1 MVYYVYKIV
10 VIRSVP
16 LSPGCHIIDIFIACL
31 LFADDMSL
39 IAPTR
44 EALQQMIDVCAEYC
58 SRYCLKFNVA
68 KTKVIVFGKLS
79 RVLPSLA
86 KLTINGES
94 VEYVQSCKYLGFHL
108 VSHDKF
114 KFSVI
119 EDLRGFFGSVNSVL
133 SSVIKPKENV
143 LMQLLYSNCVPKLTF
158 GAAVKELT
166 ASEINQYNVAVN
178 TAVRRIFGF
187 RQWQSIRQLREIYGY
202 DSIELMFDKARRRFY
217 NGMMSHHNQVLRSL
231 ATLQRE
237 AEENECELKP

>member
-1 MVYYVYKIV
+1 M
-10 VIRSVP
+10 
-16 LSPGCHIIDIFIACL
+16 
-31 LFADDMSL
+31 
-39 IAPTR
+39 
-44 EALQQMIDVCAEYC
+44 
-58 SRYCLKFNVA
+58 
-68 KTKVIVFGKLS
+68 
-79 RVLPSLA
+79 
-86 KLTINGES
+86 
-94 VEYVQSCKYLGFHL
+94 
-108 VSHDKF
+108 
-114 KFSVI
+114 
-119 EDLRGFFGSVNSVL
+119 L

-187 RQWQSIRQLREIYGY
+187 RQWQSIRHLREIYGY

-237 AEENECELKP
+237 AEENERELKP

>member
-1 MVYYVYKIV
+1 
-10 VIRSVP
+10 
-16 LSPGCHIIDIFIACL
+16 
-31 LFADDMSL
+31 MSN
-39 IAPTR
+39 
-44 EALQQMIDVCAEYC
+44 DY
-58 SRYCLKFNVA
+58 
-68 KTKVIVFGKLS
+68 
-79 RVLPSLA
+79 
-86 KLTINGES
+86 
-94 VEYVQSCKYLGFHL
+94 
-108 VSHDKF
+108 F
-114 KFSVI
+114 KFSVL

-187 RQWQSIRQLREIYGY
+187 RQWQSIRQLREIYGH

-237 AEENECELKP
+237 AEENERELKP